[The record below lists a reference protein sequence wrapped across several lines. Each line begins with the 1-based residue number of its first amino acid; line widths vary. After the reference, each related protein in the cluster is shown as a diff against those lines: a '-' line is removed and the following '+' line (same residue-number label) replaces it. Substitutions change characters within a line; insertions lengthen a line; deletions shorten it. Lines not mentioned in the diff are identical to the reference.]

1 MPFVQKI
8 AFEKGFAGIWEL
20 TETLA
25 ELLNM
30 ANLTEVEKSRFSKIS
45 APKRQVEFLATRI
58 LTEKI
63 TGKKIEII
71 YQTDGKPTLLNS
83 HKFISISH
91 SANMVVVF
99 ISELNCG
106 VDVETINRD
115 TDRIAKRF
123 LHPSEMENIQK
134 SDQPKLL
141 QLLYWC
147 AKEAIFK
154 CSPQKGVQFNEQI
167 LISPFN
173 MNHESHFKASLT
185 SETDNENFNLWFLQI
200 KNNML
205 VFCVEMGKNEQ

>member
-8 AFEKGFAGIWEL
+8 AFEKGCAGIWEL
-20 TETLA
+20 TETPA

-30 ANLTEVEKSRFSKIS
+30 AHLTEAEKNRFSKIS

-63 TGKKIEII
+63 TGEKIEII

-123 LHPSEMENIQK
+123 LHPSEMENICN

-167 LISPFN
+167 LISSLN
-173 MNHESHFKASLT
+173 MNHETHFKASLT
-185 SETDNENFNLWFLQI
+185 STTGIEDFSLWFLQI

>member
-1 MPFVQKI
+1 MPFIQQI
-8 AFEKGFAGIWEL
+8 EFDKGYAGIWEM
-20 TETLA
+20 TETPA

-30 ANLTEVEKSRFSKIS
+30 IELSDAEKNQFLKIS
-45 APKRQVEFLATRI
+45 APKRQIEFLATRI

-63 TGKKIEII
+63 TGEKSEIV
-71 YQTDGKPTLLNS
+71 YHNDGKPTLLNS
-83 HKFISISH
+83 QKFISISH
-91 SANMVVVF
+91 SANLVVVF

-123 LHPSEMENIQK
+123 LHPSEMENIQN

-147 AKEAIFK
+147 AKEAVFK

-167 LISPFN
+167 LITPFDLTR
-173 MNHESHFKASLT
+173 ESDFKAVLT
-185 SETDNENFNLWFLQI
+185 SDAGTENFNLWFLSV

-205 VFCVEMGKNEQ
+205 VFCVEMGKN

>member
-1 MPFVQKI
+1 MPFIQKI
-8 AFEKGFAGIWEL
+8 VFEEGCAGIWEMA
-20 TETLA
+20 ETPA
-25 ELLNM
+25 ELLNLVK
-30 ANLTEVEKSRFSKIS
+30 LTEAEKTHFLKIS

-63 TGKKIEII
+63 TGEKSEIV
-71 YQTDGKPTLLNS
+71 YQTDGKPTLLNRWE
-83 HKFISISH
+83 FISISH
-91 SANMVVVF
+91 SANLVVVF
-99 ISELNCG
+99 ISKLNCG

-147 AKEAIFK
+147 AKEAVFK

-167 LISPFN
+167 LIYPFN
-173 MNHESHFKASLT
+173 MNHETHFKASLT
-185 SETDNENFNLWFLQI
+185 SETGTENFSLWFLPL

>member
-1 MPFVQKI
+1 MPFIQQI
-8 AFEKGFAGIWEL
+8 QFEFGNAGIWEM
-20 TETLA
+20 TETPA

-30 ANLTEVEKSRFSKIS
+30 IKFSDADNTQFLKIL

-58 LTEKI
+58 LTERI
-63 TGKKIEII
+63 TGKKSEIG

-83 HKFISISH
+83 RKFISISH
-91 SANMVVVF
+91 SANLVAVF

-123 LHPSEMENIQK
+123 LHPSEIENIQK

-141 QLLYWC
+141 QLIYWC

-167 LISPFN
+167 LIAPFDLTR
-173 MNHESHFKASLT
+173 ESDFKAVLT
-185 SETDNENFNLWFLQI
+185 SEAGTENFNLWFLPV

-205 VFCVEMGKNEQ
+205 VFCVEMGKN

>member
-1 MPFVQKI
+1 MPFIQQI
-8 AFEKGFAGIWEL
+8 QFEYGNAGIWEM
-20 TETLA
+20 TETPA
-25 ELLNM
+25 ELLNRLKLSD
-30 ANLTEVEKSRFSKIS
+30 AGKARFSMIS
-45 APKRQVEFLATRI
+45 APKRQIEFLATRI

-63 TGKKIEII
+63 TGEKSEIV
-71 YQTDGKPTLLNS
+71 YQPDGKPTLLNS
-83 HKFISISH
+83 RKFISISH
-91 SANMVVVF
+91 SANLVVVF

-123 LHPSEMENIQK
+123 LHPAEMEDIQK

-154 CSPQKGVQFNEQI
+154 CSPQKGVQFNKQI
-167 LISPFN
+167 LITPFDLTC
-173 MNHESHFKASLT
+173 EREFKAVLN
-185 SETDNENFNLWFLQI
+185 SEAGTENFNLWFLSV

>member
-1 MPFVQKI
+1 MPFIQQI
-8 AFEKGFAGIWEL
+8 QFEFGNAGIWEM
-20 TETLA
+20 TETPA

-30 ANLTEVEKSRFSKIS
+30 ITLSEAEKKQFLKIS

-63 TGKKIEII
+63 TGGKSEIV

-83 HKFISISH
+83 RKFISISH
-91 SANMVVVF
+91 SANLVVVF

-106 VDVETINRD
+106 VDVETTNRD
-115 TDRIAKRF
+115 TDRIAERF
-123 LHPSEMENIQK
+123 LNPSEIENIQK

-147 AKEAIFK
+147 AKEAVFK

-167 LISPFN
+167 LITPFDLTQ
-173 MNHESHFKASLT
+173 ESDFKAVLN
-185 SETDNENFNLWFLQI
+185 SENGKEIFVLWFLSV

-205 VFCVEMGKNEQ
+205 VFCVEMGKN

>member
-1 MPFVQKI
+1 MPFIQQIQFKD
-8 AFEKGFAGIWEL
+8 GNAGIWKMA
-20 TETLA
+20 ETPA
-25 ELLNM
+25 ELLNLVK
-30 ANLTEVEKSRFSKIS
+30 LTEAEKTHFLKIS

-63 TGKKIEII
+63 TGEKIEIV

-83 HKFISISH
+83 REYISISH

-106 VDVETINRD
+106 VDDETINRD

-154 CSPQKGVQFNEQI
+154 CSSQKGVQFNEQI

-173 MNHESHFKASLT
+173 MNHETHFKATLT
-185 SETDNENFNLWFLQI
+185 SETGRENFNLWFLPV
-200 KNNML
+200 KNNVL
-205 VFCVEMGKNEQ
+205 VFCVEMGKIK

>member
-1 MPFVQKI
+1 MPFIQKI
-8 AFEKGFAGIWEL
+8 EFDKGYAGIWEM
-20 TETLA
+20 TETPA

-30 ANLTEVEKSRFSKIS
+30 IKPSDAEKKQFLKIS

-63 TGKKIEII
+63 TGEKSEIV
-71 YQTDGKPTLLNS
+71 YQTDGKPKLLNS
-83 HKFISISH
+83 RKFISISH
-91 SANMVVVF
+91 SANLVVVF

-123 LHPSEMENIQK
+123 LHSSEMENIQK
-134 SDQPKLL
+134 SDQHKLL

-167 LISPFN
+167 LITPFDLTR
-173 MNHESHFKASLT
+173 ESDFKAMLT
-185 SETDNENFNLWFLQI
+185 SESGTENFNLWFLSV

-205 VFCVEMGKNEQ
+205 VFCVEMGKN

>member
-1 MPFVQKI
+1 MPFIQQI
-8 AFEKGFAGIWEL
+8 QFEFGNAGIWEM
-20 TETLA
+20 TETPA

-30 ANLTEVEKSRFSKIS
+30 IKLSDAEKNHLLKIS

-63 TGKKIEII
+63 TGGKSEIV

-83 HKFISISH
+83 RKFISISH
-91 SANMVVVF
+91 SANLVVVF

-123 LHPSEMENIQK
+123 LHPSEMENIRN

-167 LISPFN
+167 LITPFDLTREAN
-173 MNHESHFKASLT
+173 FKAVLN
-185 SETDNENFNLWFLQI
+185 SETGTENFNLWFLAV

-205 VFCVEMGKNEQ
+205 VFCVEMGKNGK

>member
-1 MPFVQKI
+1 MPFIQQI
-8 AFEKGFAGIWEL
+8 QFEFGNAGIWEM
-20 TETLA
+20 TETPA

-30 ANLTEVEKSRFSKIS
+30 IKLSDAEKNHLLKIS

-63 TGKKIEII
+63 TGGKSEIV

-83 HKFISISH
+83 RKFISISH
-91 SANMVVVF
+91 SANLVVVF

-123 LHPSEMENIQK
+123 LHPSEMENIRN

-167 LISPFN
+167 LITPFN
-173 MNHESHFKASLT
+173 MNHETHFIASLT
-185 SETDNENFNLWFLQI
+185 SETGNENFNLWFLQI

-205 VFCVEMGKNEQ
+205 VFCVEMGKNGK